1 MTAAVDGQ
9 ESIIIR
15 NEDDAFRYLQ
25 SALEQKLGE
34 APLHIVFENWPIVS
48 IKLDGEG
55 YDSTITS
62 RLAEA
67 LVDLQHAMNRTYAR
81 AAHGSANPNTLTN
94 DEKRDI
100 QFKAKVEK
108 GSSLISVDLGSYAE
122 KLATA
127 LAGKMDG
134 TDIAITVIGTA
145 LVGGGI
151 LAYKAFLKSRS
162 EDKKVDAGTQ
172 ERIALSQEETR
183 RMTLMTQAMTAQP
196 RLAVAQQDF
205 DDVRHGIVK
214 SVSDASTLSVQGVS
228 LSASEARAI
237 AATPRSKAEEVQLN
251 GHYMIHKIDWSKQ
264 DDARISLYSTD
275 ESVEF
280 SANLDT
286 GSLKPENK
294 EMLKASEWD
303 RKRLHMTINATRLRG
318 EITTARIVGVEWPK
332 DTPSA
337 V

>member
-1 MTAAVDGQ
+1 MDANIQ
-9 ESIIIR
+9 EQEPIIIR
-15 NEDDAFRYLQ
+15 SEDDAFRYLQ
-25 SALEQKLGE
+25 SALENQLGD
-34 APLHIVFENWPIVS
+34 APVNIVFENWPIVT
-48 IKLDGEG
+48 IKLEGEG

-100 QFKAKVEK
+100 QFKARVEK
-108 GSSLISVDLGSYAE
+108 GSSLVSVDLGAYAE
-122 KLATA
+122 KLAIA

-134 TDIAITVIGTA
+134 TDIALTVIGTA
-145 LVGGGI
+145 LVGGGV

-162 EDKKVDAGTQ
+162 EDKKVGTGTQ

-183 RMTLMTQAMTAQP
+183 RMELMTRAIAAQP

-214 SVSDASTLSVQGVS
+214 SVADATTLSVQGVA
-228 LSASEARAI
+228 LSASDARAI
-237 AATPRSKAEEVQLN
+237 ASTPRAKAEEVQLN

-264 DDARISLYSTD
+264 DDARIALYSTD
-275 ESVEF
+275 DSLEF

-286 GSLKPENK
+286 ASLKAENK

-332 DTPSA
+332 DTP
-337 V
+337 